1 MSTTKIGIRRED
13 KNYWE
18 RRVPLIPSDL
28 QELSSEQNLQFTV
41 QPYPRRTFHDQQFL
55 EAGIPVNEDLSD
67 CRIIMGVKEV
77 PLELLEADKT
87 YIFFSHTIKGQSYNM
102 PLLQHVL
109 DHNITLIDYE
119 LIVDE
124 LGKRLVFFG
133 PYAGYAGMINSL
145 SALGARLQ
153 TEGIDTPFA
162 RLQGAYTYDSL
173 EEARTVIRGI
183 GEEIAE
189 KGLPAALSPMVVGF
203 TGYGNVSQGAQSIL
217 DLLPVKEISPE
228 ELITGK
234 LEQGNGAILK
244 VVFQEEHMVQR
255 RDGGPFELQ
264 TYYDKPELFQSVFQE
279 YLPRLDMLI
288 NAVYWDERYPRLVTK
303 EYLRSAWA
311 QPEAPRLKVIGDISI
326 DIEGSVECSYKA
338 TLSDNPC
345 YVYEP
350 VQNRFT
356 DGVAGNGPVIMAVDN
371 LPCEIPRESSEDFS
385 RTLKPFLPEIAAADW
400 QLPLDRLI
408 LPQPVHKAIITHQG
422 KLAPAWEHL
431 KQFLSV

>member
-1 MSTTKIGIRRED
+1 MSLNRIGIRRED
-13 KNYWE
+13 KNFWE

-28 QELSSEQNLQFTV
+28 QDLSTEQNLQFTV
-41 QPYPRRTFHDQQFL
+41 QPYPRRTFNDRQFL
-55 EAGIPVNEDLSD
+55 EAGITVREDLGD
-67 CRIIMGVKEV
+67 CGIVMGVKEI
-77 PLELLEADKT
+77 PIELLEDGKT

-124 LGKRLVFFG
+124 LGNRLVFFG

-153 TEGIDTPFA
+153 SEGIDTPLA
-162 RLQGAYTYDSL
+162 RLKGAYTYDSL
-173 EEARTVIRGI
+173 KDARAVIRGI
-183 GEEIAE
+183 GEEIAAD
-189 KGLPAALSPMVVGF
+189 GLPAALSPLVVGF

-217 DLLPVKEISPE
+217 DLLPVREITPE
-228 ELITGK
+228 ELLSGEP
-234 LEQGNGAILK
+234 EQEGDTILK
-244 VVFQEEHMVQR
+244 VVFREEHMVER
-255 RDGGPFELQ
+255 RDGSDFELQ
-264 TYYDKPELFQSVFQE
+264 TYYDRPELYRSIFQN
-279 YLPRLDMLI
+279 YLPHMDMLI

-303 EYLRSAWA
+303 DYLRSVWE

-326 DIEGSVECSYKA
+326 DIEGSIECSYKA

-371 LPCEIPRESSEDFS
+371 LPCEVPRESSEDFS
-385 RTLKPFLPEIAAADW
+385 RALKPFLPEIAAVDW
-400 QLPLDRLI
+400 KLPLEELK
-408 LPQPVHKAIITHQG
+408 LPFPVRKAVIAHRG
-422 KLAPAWEHL
+422 MLAPAWKHL
-431 KQFLSV
+431 NQFLPV